1 MNTSIIVLFNLVI
14 ALGLFVVN
22 GALGALQYGYRGK
35 LFQYG
40 QFGFAMDEEENFAGN
55 FFLKVVNPAIY
66 LALCCALLQD
76 RYNEILFRSLWLVI
90 PLYWGI
96 RLLFLIIKGRFF
108 ILNWRYEVVSIV
120 LSLCLGEGTFFG
132 VVIPLVNENESVFIP
147 IDEIRNAIW
156 FAIIAYIA
164 KCIWD
169 ISKTRLNGQAIYPWE
184 KREQIIHRRYEKFVN
199 RFGSHILLRVHQ
211 KYPKDKHGKGN
222 FICLLYA
229 IMIYEDYNRP
239 KLYRLVENFLKTICP
254 QKVMTIGIMQVKS
267 KEYITDLESIDLAIE
282 KLLEVYQDN
291 FHNNPIGHAI
301 EDYNGGSEFYYEEV
315 STIYSVLLELLSID
329 ELIEDNEAYTI

>member
-1 MNTSIIVLFNLVI
+1 M
-14 ALGLFVVN
+14 
-22 GALGALQYGYRGK
+22 
-35 LFQYG
+35 
-40 QFGFAMDEEENFAGN
+40 
-55 FFLKVVNPAIY
+55 
-66 LALCCALLQD
+66 
-76 RYNEILFRSLWLVI
+76 
-90 PLYWGI
+90 
-96 RLLFLIIKGRFF
+96 
-108 ILNWRYEVVSIV
+108 
-120 LSLCLGEGTFFG
+120 
-132 VVIPLVNENESVFIP
+132 
-147 IDEIRNAIW
+147 
-156 FAIIAYIA
+156 
-164 KCIWD
+164 
-169 ISKTRLNGQAIYPWE
+169 
-184 KREQIIHRRYEKFVN
+184 
-199 RFGSHILLRVHQ
+199 
-211 KYPKDKHGKGN
+211 
-222 FICLLYA
+222 LYA